1 MTIKEN
7 PFYILGATTRD
18 NRQKIQELVDEKSL
32 FLDMSV
38 CVEARAV
45 LTNPRRRLSAELAW
59 FPGVSIRQTKNIIK
73 ELEDKELSSETLEHL
88 SSLAG
93 VNVILSYLDSMD
105 KLTAKDLENSIFAL
119 ARSYESIKP
128 ETVMNVINED
138 RSISGFPE
146 VTDLSVIQ
154 EELSELKNNAIH
166 VLQHAMSSLSLE
178 TSNKIMLHLM
188 ERAQKEKA
196 TYSLLDDVIDQVYV
210 MIVQKDR
217 DSIENNVVEVIKKLE
232 NAMDKKTTSK
242 TTLNKLA
249 DELLEELEVFDNI
262 MQPIQLSTQRRGLEH
277 DVTREVAHK
286 VEDLTVAIIK
296 KTRNFEL
303 AEKIMK
309 RTKELFVEV
318 GSVNES
324 LAMGLDAINKIQQ
337 GDKEFEES
345 IKYKYTKNSF
355 WGGSTTLSVDSKHI
369 VYGDTKYNTN
379 DITHIR
385 YGTTRR
391 YQNGIYVGT
400 DTFVA
405 FGTDETDTRI
415 TMLSESEFPKFID
428 SLWKAVGPR
437 LLLAMVDQLA
447 RGKPLYGFI
456 YDDKVKLAKDNA
468 FAPTE
473 YKTFKWSDVV
483 SAVESGFVVIMSK
496 SDTNYRVTLSLQ
508 DVENAPVIGILLGEF
523 LRRGEK
529 KISEAFRVTKEDAQS
544 RKNKAIDFS
553 REISFDS
560 FGFIWH
566 WILAI
571 GGAILLI
578 AWMSNS

>member
-18 NRQKIQELVDEKSL
+18 SRQKIQELVDEKSL
-32 FLDMSV
+32 SLDMSV
-38 CVEARAV
+38 CTEARAV

-59 FPGVSIRQTKNIIK
+59 FPGVSIRQTKTIIK
-73 ELEDKELSSETLEHL
+73 ELEDKELSAETLDHL

-93 VNVILSYLDSMD
+93 VNVVLSYLDSGV
-105 KLTAKDLENSIFAL
+105 KLTTKNLENAIFTL

-128 ETVMNVINED
+128 ETVMNIINED
-138 RSISGFPE
+138 RTISGFPE

-154 EELSELKNNAIH
+154 EELTELKNNAIH
-166 VLQHAMSSLSLE
+166 VLQQAISSLSLE
-178 TSNKIMLHLM
+178 TANKIMLHLM
-188 ERAQKEKA
+188 ERAQKEKS

-210 MIVQKDR
+210 MIVQKDK
-217 DSIENNVVEVIKKLE
+217 DSIESKVIEAIKKLE
-232 NAMDKKTTSK
+232 DAMDKKATSK

-249 DELLEELEVFDNI
+249 DELLEELETFDNI

-277 DVTREVAHK
+277 DITREIAHK
-286 VEDLTVAIIK
+286 VEDLTVTIIK
-296 KTRNFEL
+296 KTRDFAL

-324 LAMGLDAINKIQQ
+324 LSMGLDAINKIQQ
-337 GDKEFEES
+337 DDKAFEES

-355 WGGSTTLSVDSKHI
+355 WGGSTTLSLDSKHI
-369 VYGDTKYNTN
+369 VYGDTKYNTD

-385 YGTTRR
+385 YGTTKR
-391 YQNGIYVGT
+391 YQNGVYMGT
-400 DTFVA
+400 DTFVS

-415 TMLSESEFPKFID
+415 TMLSEDEFFKFID
-428 SLWKAVGPR
+428 CLMKAVGIR
-437 LLLAMVDQLA
+437 IIQAMVDQLA
-447 RGKPLYGFI
+447 RGKSLYGFI

-473 YKTFKWSDVV
+473 FKTFKWSDVM
-483 SAVESGFVVIMSK
+483 AGMQSGFLIIMAK
-496 SDTNYRVTLSLQ
+496 SDTKYKVTLSLQ
-508 DVENAPVIGILLGEF
+508 DVENAPVLGLMLDRF
-523 LRRGEK
+523 LKLGEK
-529 KISEAFRVTKEDAQS
+529 KITEAFKITKEDAQK
-544 RKNKAIDFS
+544 RKDKAIDFS
-553 REISFDS
+553 TEISLES
-560 FGFIWH
+560 YGFIWH

-571 GGAILLI
+571 GGVILLI
-578 AWMSNS
+578 ALMAE

>member
-32 FLDMSV
+32 SLDMSV
-38 CVEARAV
+38 CTEARAV

-59 FPGVSIRQTKNIIK
+59 FPGVSIRQTKTIIK
-73 ELEDKELSSETLEHL
+73 ELEDKELSAETLEHL

-93 VNVILSYLDSMD
+93 VNVVLSYLDSGV
-105 KLTAKDLENSIFAL
+105 KLTAKNLENAIFTL

-154 EELSELKNNAIH
+154 EELTELKNNAMH
-166 VLQHAMSSLSLE
+166 VLQQAMSSLSLD

-196 TYSLLDDVIDQVYV
+196 SYALLDDVIDQVYV
-210 MIVQKDR
+210 MIVQKDK
-217 DSIENNVVEVIKKLE
+217 DSIESNVIEAIKKIE
-232 NAMDKKTTSK
+232 NAMDKKATSK
-242 TTLNKLA
+242 ATLNKLA
-249 DELLEELEVFDNI
+249 DELLEELEAFDNI

-277 DVTREVAHK
+277 DFTREIAHK

-296 KTRNFEL
+296 KTRDFAL

-309 RTKELFVEV
+309 RAKELFVEV

-324 LAMGLDAINKIQQ
+324 LSMGLDAINKIQQ
-337 GDKEFEES
+337 DDKAFEES

-355 WGGSTTLSVDSKHI
+355 WGGSTTLSLDSKHI
-369 VYGDTKYNTN
+369 VYGDTKYNTD

-385 YGTTRR
+385 YGTTKR
-391 YQNGIYVGT
+391 YQNGVYMGT

-415 TMLSESEFPKFID
+415 TMLDESEFFKFID
-428 SLWKAVGPR
+428 CLMKAVGVR
-437 LLLAMVDQLA
+437 IIQAMVDQLA
-447 RGKPLYGFI
+447 RGKSLYGFI

-473 YKTFKWSDVV
+473 FKTFKWSDVM
-483 SAVESGFVVIMSK
+483 AGMQSGFLIIMAK
-496 SDTNYRVTLSLQ
+496 SDTKYKVTLSLQ
-508 DVENAPVIGILLGEF
+508 EIENAPVLGLMLDRF
-523 LRRGEK
+523 LKLGQN
-529 KISEAFRVTKEDAQS
+529 KITEAFKITKEDAQK
-544 RKNKAIDFS
+544 RKDKAIDFS
-553 REISFDS
+553 REISLES
-560 FGFIWH
+560 YGFIWH

-571 GGAILLI
+571 GGVILLI
-578 AWMSNS
+578 AMMAE

>member
-18 NRQKIQELVDEKSL
+18 SRQKIQELVDEKSL
-32 FLDMSV
+32 SLDMSV
-38 CVEARAV
+38 CTEARAV

-59 FPGVSIRQTKNIIK
+59 FPGVSIRQTKTIIK
-73 ELEDKELSSETLEHL
+73 ELEDKELSAETLDHL

-93 VNVILSYLDSMD
+93 VNVVLSYLDSGV
-105 KLTAKDLENSIFAL
+105 KLTTKNLENAIFTL

-128 ETVMNVINED
+128 ETVMNIINED
-138 RSISGFPE
+138 RTISGFPE

-154 EELSELKNNAIH
+154 EELTELKNNAIH
-166 VLQHAMSSLSLE
+166 VLQQAISSLSLE
-178 TSNKIMLHLM
+178 TANKIMLHLM
-188 ERAQKEKA
+188 ERAQKEKS

-210 MIVQKDR
+210 MIVQKDK
-217 DSIENNVVEVIKKLE
+217 DSIESKVIEAIKKLE
-232 NAMDKKTTSK
+232 DAMDKKATSK

-249 DELLEELEVFDNI
+249 DELLEELETFDNI

-277 DVTREVAHK
+277 DITREIAHK
-286 VEDLTVAIIK
+286 VEDLTVTIIK
-296 KTRNFEL
+296 KTRDFAL

-324 LAMGLDAINKIQQ
+324 LSMGLDAINKIQQ
-337 GDKEFEES
+337 DDKAFEES

-355 WGGSTTLSVDSKHI
+355 WGGSTTLSLDSKHI
-369 VYGDTKYNTN
+369 VYGDTKYNTD

-385 YGTTRR
+385 YGTTKR
-391 YQNGIYVGT
+391 YQNGVYMGT
-400 DTFVA
+400 DTFVG

-415 TMLSESEFPKFID
+415 TMLSEDEFFKFID
-428 SLWKAVGPR
+428 CLMKAVGIR
-437 LLLAMVDQLA
+437 IIQAMVDQLA
-447 RGKPLYGFI
+447 RGKSLYGFI

-473 YKTFKWSDVV
+473 FKTFKWSDVM
-483 SAVESGFVVIMSK
+483 AGMQSGFLIIMAK
-496 SDTNYRVTLSLQ
+496 SDTKYKVTLGLQ
-508 DVENAPVIGILLGEF
+508 DVENAPVLGLMLDRF
-523 LRRGEK
+523 LKLGEK
-529 KISEAFRVTKEDAQS
+529 KITEAFKITKEDAQK
-544 RKNKAIDFS
+544 RKDKAIDFS
-553 REISFDS
+553 TEISLES
-560 FGFIWH
+560 YGFIWH

-571 GGAILLI
+571 GGVILLI
-578 AWMSNS
+578 ALMAE

>member
-32 FLDMSV
+32 SLDMSV

-59 FPGVSIRQTKNIIK
+59 FPGVSIRQTKTIIK
-73 ELEDKELSSETLEHL
+73 ELEDKDLSEETLEHL

-93 VNVILSYLDSMD
+93 VNVILSYLDSGI
-105 KLTAKDLENSIFAL
+105 KLTAKNLENAIFTL

-166 VLQHAMSSLSLE
+166 VLQQAISSLSLE
-178 TSNKIMLHLM
+178 TANKIMLHLM

-196 TYSLLDDVIDQVYV
+196 TYSLLDDVVDQVYV
-210 MIVQKDR
+210 MIVQKDK
-217 DSIENNVVEVIKKLE
+217 DSIESKVIEAIKKLE
-232 NAMDKKTTSK
+232 EAMDKKATSK

-249 DELLEELEVFDNI
+249 DELLEELEAFDNI

-277 DVTREVAHK
+277 DVTREIAHK
-286 VEDLTVAIIK
+286 VEDLTVTIIK
-296 KTRNFEL
+296 KTRDFAL

-324 LAMGLDAINKIQQ
+324 LSMGLDAINKIQQ
-337 GDKEFEES
+337 DDKAFEES

-355 WGGSTTLSVDSKHI
+355 WGGSTTLSLDSKHI

-385 YGTTRR
+385 YGTTKR
-391 YQNGIYVGT
+391 YQNGVYMGT
-400 DTFVA
+400 DTFVG

-415 TMLSESEFPKFID
+415 TMLSEDEFFKFID
-428 SLWKAVGPR
+428 CLMKAVGVR
-437 LLLAMVDQLA
+437 IIQAMVDQLA
-447 RGKPLYGFI
+447 RGKSLYGFI

-473 YKTFKWSDVV
+473 FKTFKWSDVM
-483 SAVESGFVVIMSK
+483 AGMQSGFLIIMAK
-496 SDTNYRVTLSLQ
+496 SDTKYKVTLSLQ
-508 DVENAPVIGILLGEF
+508 DVENAPVLGLMLDRF
-523 LRRGEK
+523 LKLGEK
-529 KISEAFRVTKEDAQS
+529 KITEAFKITKEDAQK
-544 RKNKAIDFS
+544 RKDKAIDFS
-553 REISFDS
+553 TEISLES
-560 FGFIWH
+560 YGFIWH

-571 GGAILLI
+571 GGVILLI
-578 AWMSNS
+578 ALMAE

>member
-18 NRQKIQELVDEKSL
+18 SRQKIQELVDEKSL
-32 FLDMSV
+32 SLDMSV
-38 CVEARAV
+38 CTEARAV

-59 FPGVSIRQTKNIIK
+59 FPGVSIRQTKTIIK
-73 ELEDKELSSETLEHL
+73 ELEDKELSAETLDHL

-93 VNVILSYLDSMD
+93 VNVVLSYLDSGV
-105 KLTAKDLENSIFAL
+105 KLTTKNLENAIFTL

-128 ETVMNVINED
+128 ETVMNIINED
-138 RSISGFPE
+138 RTISGFPE

-154 EELSELKNNAIH
+154 EELTELKNNAIH
-166 VLQHAMSSLSLE
+166 VLQQAISSLSLE
-178 TSNKIMLHLM
+178 TANKIMLHLM
-188 ERAQKEKA
+188 ERAQKEKS

-210 MIVQKDR
+210 MIVQKDK
-217 DSIENNVVEVIKKLE
+217 DSIESKVIEAIKKLE
-232 NAMDKKTTSK
+232 DAMDKKATSK

-249 DELLEELEVFDNI
+249 DELLEELETFDNI

-277 DVTREVAHK
+277 DITREIAHK
-286 VEDLTVAIIK
+286 VEDLTVTIIK
-296 KTRNFEL
+296 KTRDFAL

-324 LAMGLDAINKIQQ
+324 LSMGLDAINKIQQ
-337 GDKEFEES
+337 DDKAFEES

-355 WGGSTTLSVDSKHI
+355 WGGSTTLSLDSKHI
-369 VYGDTKYNTN
+369 VYGDTKYNTD

-385 YGTTRR
+385 YGTTKR
-391 YQNGIYVGT
+391 YQNGVYMGT
-400 DTFVA
+400 DTFVG

-415 TMLSESEFPKFID
+415 TMLSEDEFFKFID
-428 SLWKAVGPR
+428 CLMKAVGIR
-437 LLLAMVDQLA
+437 IIQAMVDQLA
-447 RGKPLYGFI
+447 RGKSLYGFI

-473 YKTFKWSDVV
+473 FKTFKWSDVM
-483 SAVESGFVVIMSK
+483 AGMQSGFLIIMAK
-496 SDTNYRVTLSLQ
+496 SDTKYKVTLGLQ
-508 DVENAPVIGILLGEF
+508 DVENAPLLGLMLDRF
-523 LRRGEK
+523 LKLGEK
-529 KISEAFRVTKEDAQS
+529 KITEAFKITKEDAQK
-544 RKNKAIDFS
+544 RKDKAIDFS
-553 REISFDS
+553 TEISLES
-560 FGFIWH
+560 YGFIWH

-571 GGAILLI
+571 GGVILLI
-578 AWMSNS
+578 ALMAE

>member
-18 NRQKIQELVDEKSL
+18 SRQKIQELVDEKSL
-32 FLDMSV
+32 SLDMSV
-38 CVEARAV
+38 CTEARAV

-59 FPGVSIRQTKNIIK
+59 FPGVSIRQTKTIIK
-73 ELEDKELSSETLEHL
+73 ELEDKELSAETLDHL

-93 VNVILSYLDSMD
+93 VNVVLSYLDSGV
-105 KLTAKDLENSIFAL
+105 KLTTKNLENAIFTL

-128 ETVMNVINED
+128 ETVMNIINED
-138 RSISGFPE
+138 RTISGFPE

-154 EELSELKNNAIH
+154 EELTELKNNAIH
-166 VLQHAMSSLSLE
+166 VLQQAISSLSLE
-178 TSNKIMLHLM
+178 TANKIMLHLM
-188 ERAQKEKA
+188 ERAQKEKS

-210 MIVQKDR
+210 MIVQKDK
-217 DSIENNVVEVIKKLE
+217 DSIESKVIEAIKKLE
-232 NAMDKKTTSK
+232 DAMDKKATSK

-249 DELLEELEVFDNI
+249 DELLEELETFDNI

-277 DVTREVAHK
+277 DITREIAHK
-286 VEDLTVAIIK
+286 VEDLTVTIIK
-296 KTRNFEL
+296 KTRDFAL

-324 LAMGLDAINKIQQ
+324 LSMGLDAINKIQQ
-337 GDKEFEES
+337 DDKAFEES

-355 WGGSTTLSVDSKHI
+355 WGGSTTLSLDSKHI
-369 VYGDTKYNTN
+369 VYGDTKYNTD

-385 YGTTRR
+385 YGTTKR
-391 YQNGIYVGT
+391 YQNGVYMGT
-400 DTFVA
+400 DTFVG

-415 TMLSESEFPKFID
+415 TILSEDEFFKFID
-428 SLWKAVGPR
+428 CLMKAVGIR
-437 LLLAMVDQLA
+437 IIQAMVDQLA
-447 RGKPLYGFI
+447 RGKSLYGFI

-473 YKTFKWSDVV
+473 FKTFKWSDVM
-483 SAVESGFVVIMSK
+483 AGMQSGFLIIMAK
-496 SDTNYRVTLSLQ
+496 SDTKYKVTLGLQ
-508 DVENAPVIGILLGEF
+508 DVENAPVLGLMLDRF
-523 LRRGEK
+523 LKLGEK
-529 KISEAFRVTKEDAQS
+529 KITEAFKITKEDAQK
-544 RKNKAIDFS
+544 RKDKAIDFS
-553 REISFDS
+553 TEISLES
-560 FGFIWH
+560 YGFIWH

-571 GGAILLI
+571 GGVILLI
-578 AWMSNS
+578 ALMAE

>member
-18 NRQKIQELVDEKSL
+18 SRQKIQELVDEKSL
-32 FLDMSV
+32 SLDMSV
-38 CVEARAV
+38 CTEARAV

-59 FPGVSIRQTKNIIK
+59 FPGVSIRQTKTIIK
-73 ELEDKELSSETLEHL
+73 ELEDKELSAETLDHL

-93 VNVILSYLDSMD
+93 VNVVLSYLDSGV
-105 KLTAKDLENSIFAL
+105 KLTTKNLENAIFTL

-128 ETVMNVINED
+128 ETVMNIINED
-138 RSISGFPE
+138 RTISGFPE

-154 EELSELKNNAIH
+154 EELTELKNNAIH
-166 VLQHAMSSLSLE
+166 VLQQAISSLSLE
-178 TSNKIMLHLM
+178 TANKIMLHLM
-188 ERAQKEKA
+188 ERAQKEKS

-210 MIVQKDR
+210 MIVQKDK
-217 DSIENNVVEVIKKLE
+217 DSIESKVIEAIKKLE
-232 NAMDKKTTSK
+232 DAMDKKATSK

-249 DELLEELEVFDNI
+249 DELLEELETFDNI

-277 DVTREVAHK
+277 DITREIAHK
-286 VEDLTVAIIK
+286 VEDLTVTIMK
-296 KTRNFEL
+296 KTRDFAL

-324 LAMGLDAINKIQQ
+324 LSMGLDAINKIQQ
-337 GDKEFEES
+337 DDKAFEES

-355 WGGSTTLSVDSKHI
+355 WGGSTTLSLDSKHI
-369 VYGDTKYNTN
+369 VYGDTKYNTD

-385 YGTTRR
+385 YGTTKR
-391 YQNGIYVGT
+391 YQNGVYMGT
-400 DTFVA
+400 DTFVG

-415 TMLSESEFPKFID
+415 TMLSEDEFFKFID
-428 SLWKAVGPR
+428 CLMKAVGIR
-437 LLLAMVDQLA
+437 IIQAMVDQLA
-447 RGKPLYGFI
+447 RGKSLYGFI

-473 YKTFKWSDVV
+473 FKTFKWSDVM
-483 SAVESGFVVIMSK
+483 AGMQSGFLIIMAK
-496 SDTNYRVTLSLQ
+496 SDTKYKVTLSLQ
-508 DVENAPVIGILLGEF
+508 DVENAPVLGLMLDRF
-523 LRRGEK
+523 LKLGEK
-529 KISEAFRVTKEDAQS
+529 KITEAFKITKEDAQK
-544 RKNKAIDFS
+544 RKDKAIDFS
-553 REISFDS
+553 TEISLES
-560 FGFIWH
+560 YGFIWH

-571 GGAILLI
+571 GGVILLI
-578 AWMSNS
+578 ALMA

>member
-18 NRQKIQELVDEKSL
+18 SRQKIQELVDEKSL
-32 FLDMSV
+32 SLDMSV
-38 CVEARAV
+38 CTEARAV

-59 FPGVSIRQTKNIIK
+59 FPGVSIRQTKTIIK
-73 ELEDKELSSETLEHL
+73 ELEDKELSAETLDHL

-93 VNVILSYLDSMD
+93 VNVVLSYLDSGV
-105 KLTAKDLENSIFAL
+105 KLTTKNLENAIFTL

-128 ETVMNVINED
+128 ETVMNIINED
-138 RSISGFPE
+138 RTISGFPE

-154 EELSELKNNAIH
+154 EELTELKNNAIH
-166 VLQHAMSSLSLE
+166 VLQQAISSLSLE
-178 TSNKIMLHLM
+178 TANKIMLHLM
-188 ERAQKEKA
+188 ERAQKEKS

-210 MIVQKDR
+210 MIVQKDK
-217 DSIENNVVEVIKKLE
+217 DSIESKVIEAIKKLE
-232 NAMDKKTTSK
+232 DAMDKKATSK

-249 DELLEELEVFDNI
+249 DELLEELETFDNI

-277 DVTREVAHK
+277 DITREIAHK
-286 VEDLTVAIIK
+286 VEDLTVTIMK
-296 KTRNFEL
+296 KTRDFAL

-324 LAMGLDAINKIQQ
+324 LSMGLDAINKIQQ
-337 GDKEFEES
+337 DDKAFEES

-355 WGGSTTLSVDSKHI
+355 WGGSTTLSLDSKHI
-369 VYGDTKYNTN
+369 VYGDTKYNTD

-385 YGTTRR
+385 YGTTKR
-391 YQNGIYVGT
+391 YQNGVYMGT
-400 DTFVA
+400 DTFVG

-415 TMLSESEFPKFID
+415 TMLSEDEFFKFID
-428 SLWKAVGPR
+428 CLMKAVGIR
-437 LLLAMVDQLA
+437 IIQAMVDQLA
-447 RGKPLYGFI
+447 RGKSLYGFI

-473 YKTFKWSDVV
+473 FKTFKWSDVM
-483 SAVESGFVVIMSK
+483 AGMQSGFLIIMAK
-496 SDTNYRVTLSLQ
+496 SDTKYKVTLGLQ
-508 DVENAPVIGILLGEF
+508 DVENAPVLGLMLDRF
-523 LRRGEK
+523 LKLGEK
-529 KISEAFRVTKEDAQS
+529 KITEAFKITKEDAQK
-544 RKNKAIDFS
+544 RKDKAIDFS
-553 REISFDS
+553 TEISLES
-560 FGFIWH
+560 YGFIWH

-571 GGAILLI
+571 GGVILLI
-578 AWMSNS
+578 ALMAE

>member
-18 NRQKIQELVDEKSL
+18 SRQKIQELVDEKSL
-32 FLDMSV
+32 SLDMSV
-38 CVEARAV
+38 CTEARAV

-59 FPGVSIRQTKNIIK
+59 FPGVSIRQTKTIIK
-73 ELEDKELSSETLEHL
+73 ELEDKELSAETLDHL

-93 VNVILSYLDSMD
+93 VNVVLSYLDSGV
-105 KLTAKDLENSIFAL
+105 KLTTKNLENAIFTL

-128 ETVMNVINED
+128 ETVMNIINED
-138 RSISGFPE
+138 RTISGFPE

-154 EELSELKNNAIH
+154 EELTELKNNAIH
-166 VLQHAMSSLSLE
+166 VLQQAISSLSLE
-178 TSNKIMLHLM
+178 TANKIMLHLM
-188 ERAQKEKA
+188 ERAQKEKS

-210 MIVQKDR
+210 MIVQKDK
-217 DSIENNVVEVIKKLE
+217 DSIESKVIEAIKKLE
-232 NAMDKKTTSK
+232 DAMDKKATSK

-249 DELLEELEVFDNI
+249 DELLEELETFDNI

-277 DVTREVAHK
+277 DITREIAHK
-286 VEDLTVAIIK
+286 VEDLTVTIMK
-296 KTRNFEL
+296 KTRDFAL

-324 LAMGLDAINKIQQ
+324 LSMGLDAINKIQQ
-337 GDKEFEES
+337 DDKAFEES

-355 WGGSTTLSVDSKHI
+355 WGGSTTLSLDSKHI
-369 VYGDTKYNTN
+369 VYGDTKYNTD

-385 YGTTRR
+385 YGTTKR
-391 YQNGIYVGT
+391 YQNGVYMGT
-400 DTFVA
+400 DTFVG

-415 TMLSESEFPKFID
+415 TMLSEDEFFKFID
-428 SLWKAVGPR
+428 CLMKAVGIR
-437 LLLAMVDQLA
+437 IIQAMVDQLA
-447 RGKPLYGFI
+447 RGKSLYGFI

-473 YKTFKWSDVV
+473 FKTFKWSDVM
-483 SAVESGFVVIMSK
+483 AGMQSGFLIIMAK
-496 SDTNYRVTLSLQ
+496 SDTKYKVTLSLQ
-508 DVENAPVIGILLGEF
+508 DVENAPVLGLMLDRF
-523 LRRGEK
+523 LKLGEK
-529 KISEAFRVTKEDAQS
+529 KITEAFKITKEDAQK
-544 RKNKAIDFS
+544 RKDKAIDFS
-553 REISFDS
+553 TEISLES
-560 FGFIWH
+560 YGFIWH

-571 GGAILLI
+571 GGVILLI
-578 AWMSNS
+578 ALMAE

>member
-18 NRQKIQELVDEKSL
+18 SRQKIQELVDEKSL
-32 FLDMSV
+32 SLDMSV
-38 CVEARAV
+38 CTEARAV

-59 FPGVSIRQTKNIIK
+59 FPGVSIRQTKTIIK
-73 ELEDKELSSETLEHL
+73 ELEDKELSAETLDHL

-93 VNVILSYLDSMD
+93 VNVVLSYLDSGV
-105 KLTAKDLENSIFAL
+105 KLTTKNLENAIFTL

-128 ETVMNVINED
+128 ETVMNIINED
-138 RSISGFPE
+138 RTISGFPE

-154 EELSELKNNAIH
+154 EELTELKNNAIH
-166 VLQHAMSSLSLE
+166 VLQQAISSLSLE
-178 TSNKIMLHLM
+178 TANKIMLHLM
-188 ERAQKEKA
+188 ERAQKEKS

-210 MIVQKDR
+210 MIVQKDK
-217 DSIENNVVEVIKKLE
+217 DSIESKVIEAIKKLE
-232 NAMDKKTTSK
+232 DAMDKKATSK

-249 DELLEELEVFDNI
+249 DELLEELETFDNI

-277 DVTREVAHK
+277 DITREIAHK
-286 VEDLTVAIIK
+286 VEDLTVTIIK
-296 KTRNFEL
+296 KTRDFAL

-324 LAMGLDAINKIQQ
+324 LSMGLDAINKIQQ
-337 GDKEFEES
+337 DDKAFEES

-355 WGGSTTLSVDSKHI
+355 WGGSTTLSLDSKHI
-369 VYGDTKYNTN
+369 VYGDTKYNTD

-385 YGTTRR
+385 YGTTKR
-391 YQNGIYVGT
+391 YQNGVYMGT
-400 DTFVA
+400 DTFVG

-415 TMLSESEFPKFID
+415 TMLSEDEFFKFID
-428 SLWKAVGPR
+428 CLMKAVGIR
-437 LLLAMVDQLA
+437 IIQAMVDQLA
-447 RGKPLYGFI
+447 RGKSLYGFI

-473 YKTFKWSDVV
+473 FKTFKWSDVM
-483 SAVESGFVVIMSK
+483 AGMQSGFLIILAK
-496 SDTNYRVTLSLQ
+496 SDTKYKVTLSLQ
-508 DVENAPVIGILLGEF
+508 DVENAPVLGLMLDRF
-523 LRRGEK
+523 LKLGEK
-529 KISEAFRVTKEDAQS
+529 KITEAFKITKEDAQK
-544 RKNKAIDFS
+544 RKDKAIDFS
-553 REISFDS
+553 TEISLES
-560 FGFIWH
+560 YGFIWH

-571 GGAILLI
+571 GGVILLI
-578 AWMSNS
+578 ALMAE

>member
-18 NRQKIQELVDEKSL
+18 SRQKIQELVDEKSL
-32 FLDMSV
+32 SLDMSV
-38 CVEARAV
+38 CTEARAV

-59 FPGVSIRQTKNIIK
+59 FPGVSIRQTKTIIK
-73 ELEDKELSSETLEHL
+73 ELEDKELSAETLDHL

-93 VNVILSYLDSMD
+93 VNVVLSYLDSGV
-105 KLTAKDLENSIFAL
+105 KLTTKNLENAIFTL

-128 ETVMNVINED
+128 ETVMNIINED
-138 RSISGFPE
+138 RTISGFPE

-154 EELSELKNNAIH
+154 EELTELKNNAIH
-166 VLQHAMSSLSLE
+166 VLQQAISSLSLG
-178 TSNKIMLHLM
+178 TANKIMLHLM
-188 ERAQKEKA
+188 ERAQKEKS

-210 MIVQKDR
+210 MIVQKDK
-217 DSIENNVVEVIKKLE
+217 DSIESKVIEAIKKLE
-232 NAMDKKTTSK
+232 DAMDKKATSK

-249 DELLEELEVFDNI
+249 DELLEELETFDNI

-277 DVTREVAHK
+277 DITREIAHK
-286 VEDLTVAIIK
+286 VEDLTVTIMK
-296 KTRNFEL
+296 KTRDFAL

-324 LAMGLDAINKIQQ
+324 LSMGLDAINKIQQ
-337 GDKEFEES
+337 DDKAFEES

-355 WGGSTTLSVDSKHI
+355 WGGSTTLSLDSKHI
-369 VYGDTKYNTN
+369 VYGDTKYNTD

-385 YGTTRR
+385 YGTTKR
-391 YQNGIYVGT
+391 YQNGVYMGT
-400 DTFVA
+400 DTFVG

-415 TMLSESEFPKFID
+415 TMLSEDEFFKFID
-428 SLWKAVGPR
+428 CLMKAVGIR
-437 LLLAMVDQLA
+437 IIQAMVDQLA
-447 RGKPLYGFI
+447 RGKSLYGFI

-473 YKTFKWSDVV
+473 FKTFKWSDVM
-483 SAVESGFVVIMSK
+483 AGMQSGFLIIMAK
-496 SDTNYRVTLSLQ
+496 SDTKYKVTLGLQ
-508 DVENAPVIGILLGEF
+508 DVENAPVLGLMLDRF
-523 LRRGEK
+523 LKLGEK
-529 KISEAFRVTKEDAQS
+529 KITEAFKITKEDAQK
-544 RKNKAIDFS
+544 RKDKAIDFS
-553 REISFDS
+553 TEISLES
-560 FGFIWH
+560 YGFIWH

-571 GGAILLI
+571 GGVILLI
-578 AWMSNS
+578 ALMAE

>member
-18 NRQKIQELVDEKSL
+18 SRQKIQELVDEKSL
-32 FLDMSV
+32 SLDMSV
-38 CVEARAV
+38 CTEARAV

-59 FPGVSIRQTKNIIK
+59 FPGVSIRQTKTIIK
-73 ELEDKELSSETLEHL
+73 ELEDKELSAETLDHL

-93 VNVILSYLDSMD
+93 VNVVLSYLDSGV
-105 KLTAKDLENSIFAL
+105 KLTTKNLENAIFTL

-128 ETVMNVINED
+128 ETVMNIINED
-138 RSISGFPE
+138 RTISGFPE

-154 EELSELKNNAIH
+154 EELTELKNNAIH
-166 VLQHAMSSLSLE
+166 VLQQAISSLSLE
-178 TSNKIMLHLM
+178 TANKIMLHLM
-188 ERAQKEKA
+188 ERAQKEKS

-210 MIVQKDR
+210 MIVQKDK
-217 DSIENNVVEVIKKLE
+217 DSIESKVIEAIKKLE
-232 NAMDKKTTSK
+232 DAMDKKATSK

-249 DELLEELEVFDNI
+249 DELLEELETFDNI

-277 DVTREVAHK
+277 DITREIAHK
-286 VEDLTVAIIK
+286 VEDLTVTIIK
-296 KTRNFEL
+296 KTRDFAL

-324 LAMGLDAINKIQQ
+324 LSMGLDAINKIQQ
-337 GDKEFEES
+337 DDKAFEES

-355 WGGSTTLSVDSKHI
+355 WGGSTTLSLDSKHI
-369 VYGDTKYNTN
+369 VYGDTKYNTD

-385 YGTTRR
+385 YGTTKR
-391 YQNGIYVGT
+391 YQNGVYMGT
-400 DTFVA
+400 DTFVG

-415 TMLSESEFPKFID
+415 TMLSEDEFFKFID
-428 SLWKAVGPR
+428 CLMKAVGIR
-437 LLLAMVDQLA
+437 IIQAMVDQLA
-447 RGKPLYGFI
+447 RGKSLYGFI

-473 YKTFKWSDVV
+473 FKTFKWSDVM
-483 SAVESGFVVIMSK
+483 AGMQSGFLIIMAK
-496 SDTNYRVTLSLQ
+496 SDTKYKVTLSLQ
-508 DVENAPVIGILLGEF
+508 DVENAPVLGLMLDRF
-523 LRRGEK
+523 LKLGEK
-529 KISEAFRVTKEDAQS
+529 KITEAFKITKEDAQK
-544 RKNKAIDFS
+544 RKDKAIDFS
-553 REISFDS
+553 TEISLES
-560 FGFIWH
+560 YGFIWH

-571 GGAILLI
+571 GGVILLI
-578 AWMSNS
+578 ALMAE

>member
-18 NRQKIQELVDEKSL
+18 SRQKIQELVDEKSL
-32 FLDMSV
+32 SLDMSV
-38 CVEARAV
+38 CTEARAV

-59 FPGVSIRQTKNIIK
+59 FPGVSIRQTKTIIK
-73 ELEDKELSSETLEHL
+73 ELEDKELSAETLDHL

-93 VNVILSYLDSMD
+93 VNVVLSYLDSGV
-105 KLTAKDLENSIFAL
+105 KLTTKNLENAIFTL

-128 ETVMNVINED
+128 ETVMNIINED
-138 RSISGFPE
+138 RTISGFPE

-154 EELSELKNNAIH
+154 EELTELKNNAIH
-166 VLQHAMSSLSLE
+166 VLQQAISSLSLE
-178 TSNKIMLHLM
+178 TANKIMLHLM
-188 ERAQKEKA
+188 ERAQKEKS

-210 MIVQKDR
+210 MIVQKDK
-217 DSIENNVVEVIKKLE
+217 DSIESKVIEAIKKLE
-232 NAMDKKTTSK
+232 DAMDKKATSK

-249 DELLEELEVFDNI
+249 DELLEELETFDNL

-277 DVTREVAHK
+277 DITREIAHK
-286 VEDLTVAIIK
+286 VEDLTVTIIK
-296 KTRNFEL
+296 KTRDFAL

-324 LAMGLDAINKIQQ
+324 LSMGLDAINKIQQ
-337 GDKEFEES
+337 DDKAFEES

-355 WGGSTTLSVDSKHI
+355 WGGSTTLSLDSKHI
-369 VYGDTKYNTN
+369 VYGDTKYNTD

-385 YGTTRR
+385 YGTTKR
-391 YQNGIYVGT
+391 YQNGVYMGT
-400 DTFVA
+400 DTFVG

-415 TMLSESEFPKFID
+415 TMLSEDEFFKFID
-428 SLWKAVGPR
+428 CLMKAVGIR
-437 LLLAMVDQLA
+437 IIQAMVDQLA
-447 RGKPLYGFI
+447 RGKSLYGFI

-473 YKTFKWSDVV
+473 FKTFKWSDVM
-483 SAVESGFVVIMSK
+483 AGMQSGFLIIMAK
-496 SDTNYRVTLSLQ
+496 SDTKYKVTLSLQ
-508 DVENAPVIGILLGEF
+508 DVENAPVLGLMLDRF
-523 LRRGEK
+523 LKLGEK
-529 KISEAFRVTKEDAQS
+529 KITEAFKITKEDAQK
-544 RKNKAIDFS
+544 RKDKAIDFS
-553 REISFDS
+553 TEISLES
-560 FGFIWH
+560 YGFIWH

-571 GGAILLI
+571 GGVILLI
-578 AWMSNS
+578 ALMAE